1 MNVPGTSV
9 IKQLPPKDLRAELRL
24 FIAGVSK
31 PSTGSP
37 LELIRKGF
45 SLLKSLP
52 ASKDA
57 VLEYFG
63 SFYEKSVANYLK
75 QLENG
80 GNQDPASSS
89 FDQGDSILNEI
100 HLSLYNFI
108 STNPAGWRIIFIKWS
123 LSLLGTISTKYA
135 DRGRAPVNGSLSDS
149 LQQWLSCRATRSLID
164 INNHCI
170 TLLESHE
177 CFEPIIFLLD
187 TCVTHSPHFDW
198 VVAQVGGNF
207 PNIVISR
214 VLIAGLQD
222 FAHNQGST
230 HTPKIKSVLDILIHL
245 AGCHQ
250 DEIFA
255 AFKEIFNWTLDP
267 DVPADD
273 RGGPVEKKAAVA
285 YLLTLASRSS
295 VLLTSLCDVALEL
308 ITPETSEKLIPFGKH
323 WIPYC
328 NNLTAL
334 FNLVVHLIISISDKA
349 DEIFIKLLLHYATY
363 DNTEIS
369 SVADEIL
376 ALLLKEL
383 DILSRGNSSKI
394 PFLESIGKNKE
405 DLLELVLSDKEIY
418 RSSAV
423 SIICFMGH
431 QNVRVLPE
439 CVAFVMLNSTKD
451 EHLDAVVKFSQ
462 NYVYKEVL
470 APAIEKALQE
480 EDKEKWCRFWTNL
493 VKLSKWEASGT
504 FIALPV
510 MESLNANLTEIS
522 LKLCDETDVKI
533 ALMMAELIYIPI
545 VDHSRQPKLKLIRA
559 ITDAMISFF
568 YLYIMHSEWIE
579 QIRCLKISCDV
590 LKKLGL
596 IGTIARCYAVR
607 EIIDNCINKKPSILF
622 GAIPYYGTKII
633 QPPESLMEENN
644 RQGTSAILA
653 QKHSVFHAGVI
664 GTGKRK
670 SEPQCPV
677 PREKVVHCTDLL
689 LQFLNAATDCGSP
702 QATLDSVISV
712 ALLLVEFVSPNIMYN
727 GLPWPEEEF
736 CKVTIERD
744 LKIRKMLDDTPVIW
758 SFLSYVAHHRPALC
772 YCSVILRAVTSTVIS
787 EWSRISQQDEPNLMD
802 TTEKLIHLLNLG
814 QLLPP
819 PFTALADVIPY
830 IPPEHVHIL
839 LRDCVWNYL
848 RDHVPSPALFTR
860 DANGVMW
867 RDLAAARPPKQYTE
881 TMRLLM
887 IQNIAVLGPLFYVL
901 FVQDQ
906 DEEQ

>member
-24 FIAGVSK
+24 FIAGVGK

-75 QLENG
+75 HLENG
-80 GNQDPASSS
+80 GNRDSASSL

-123 LSLLGTISTKYA
+123 LNLLGTISTKYA

-149 LQQWLSCRATRSLID
+149 LHQWLSCRATRSLID

-187 TCVTHSPHFDW
+187 TCVMHSPHFDW
-198 VVAQVGGNF
+198 VVAQVGGCF

-222 FAHNQGST
+222 FANNHGST
-230 HTPKIKSVLDILIHL
+230 NSPKIKSVLDILIHL

-250 DEIFA
+250 DEIFV
-255 AFKEIFNWTLDP
+255 AFKDIFNWALDP
-267 DVPADD
+267 DVSADD
-273 RGGPVEKKAAVA
+273 RGGLVEKKAAVA

-295 VLLTSLCDVALEL
+295 VLLTSLRDVALEL
-308 ITPETSEKLIPFGKH
+308 ITPETSEKLIPYGKH
-323 WIPYC
+323 WISYC
-328 NNLTAL
+328 NNHQAL
-334 FNLVVHLIISISDKA
+334 FNLVVHLIISINDKA
-349 DEIFIKLLLHYATY
+349 DEIFIKLLLPFATY
-363 DNTEIS
+363 HNSDIS
-369 SVADEIL
+369 SVAEEIL
-376 ALLLKEL
+376 GLLLKEL
-383 DILSRGNSSKI
+383 DILSRGNASKI

-405 DLLELVLSDKEIY
+405 DLLKLVLSDKEVY

-423 SIICFMGH
+423 SMICFMGH
-431 QNVRVLPE
+431 QNVDVLPE
-439 CVAFVMLNSTKD
+439 CVAYVILNSNKD

-462 NYVYKEVL
+462 NYTYKEVM
-470 APAIEKALQE
+470 APAINKTLNET
-480 EDKEKWCRFWTNL
+480 DKGKLTRLWANL
-493 VKLSKWEASGT
+493 IKLSKWEASGT
-504 FIALPV
+504 FISLPLL
-510 MESLNANLTEIS
+510 ESVYTNLIPIAG
-522 LKLCDETDVKI
+522 KLCLETDVKI
-533 ALMMAELIYIPI
+533 ALAMTELIQKPL
-545 VDHSRQPKLKLIRA
+545 VDSSRPLNIKLIRA
-559 ITDAMISFF
+559 VSDAMIAFF
-568 YLYIMHSEWIE
+568 YLYIMQSEWIE
-579 QIRCLKISCDV
+579 QIKCVKISCV
-590 LKKLGL
+590 IVKKLCSIGGL
-596 IGTIARCYAVR
+596 ARNHFTR
-607 EIIDNCINKKPSILF
+607 ELLNNCIKKKPSVLF

-644 RQGTSAILA
+644 KQGTSSILA

-677 PREKVVHCTDLL
+677 PYEKVVHSTGLL
-689 LQFLNAATDCGSP
+689 MQFLTSATECGAP
-702 QATLDSVISV
+702 QATLEAVISV

-758 SFLSYVAHHRPALC
+758 SLLSFIAHHRPALC
-772 YCSVILRAVTSTVIS
+772 YCSVILRAV
-787 EWSRISQQDEPNLMD
+787 
-802 TTEKLIHLLNLG
+802 
-814 QLLPP
+814 
-819 PFTALADVIPY
+819 
-830 IPPEHVHIL
+830 VHIL

-867 RDLAAARPPKQYTE
+867 RDLAAARPSKQYTE
-881 TMRLLM
+881 TMRHLM
-887 IQNIAVLGPLFYVL
+887 IQNIAALGPLYYTL

-906 DEEQ
+906 DED